1 MELGAIYRSTV
12 GVVFLGTPHRGS
24 DKAGL
29 AQIVQEVA
37 KLALRKPNEK
47 LLKNLERES
56 DVLEHQRKSFAS
68 VSEKMSLR
76 CLFEEK
82 PTGIGIVS
90 LAGPSTPFVGV
101 SRFMDSIDIIIQIVP
116 ESSAC
121 IDGFNVKT
129 NSIPANHMEMCK
141 FASDSDLG
149 YQRVFFHLHS
159 LLRDARQHSTFSE

>member
-24 DKAGL
+24 DKVGL

-90 LAGPSTPFVGV
+90 LAGPTTLFWASRST
-101 SRFMDSIDIIIQIVP
+101 DSIDIIIQIVP

-129 NSIPANHMEMCK
+129 NSIPATHMEMCK

-149 YQRVFFHLHS
+149 YQRIFFHVHS